1 MFYKLLK
8 KYICYVILYYRC
20 NLVSSN
26 ELTAV
31 FLESMCKK
39 KEEKHGMC
47 VNGDEEGKEGK
58 VDQKRLQLCKLMPIN
73 ILM

>member
-8 KYICYVILYYRC
+8 KYICYVILHYRC

-39 KEEKHGMC
+39 KKHGMC